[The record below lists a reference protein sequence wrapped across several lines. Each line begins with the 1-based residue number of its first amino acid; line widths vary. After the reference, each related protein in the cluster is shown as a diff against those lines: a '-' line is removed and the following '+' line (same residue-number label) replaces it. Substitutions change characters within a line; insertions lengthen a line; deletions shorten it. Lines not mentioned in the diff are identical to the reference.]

1 MKKICAVLLA
11 AVICLCLFGCDN
23 SETNVNYDANIIADT
38 YNSQLSFGEQLEK
51 STADALY
58 SIYGIDSSLCTDAA
72 FYTNSGAVA
81 DEIAVFNCV
90 DGAALEK
97 VNEAIAAHV
106 KYLVEGYS
114 SYGPDQVPKIEKYSV
129 ITKGNTVA
137 FCICENPDSAAEIF
151 ETAIESITSEK

>member
-1 MKKICAVLLA
+1 MKKVFAVLLT

-23 SETNVNYDANIIADT
+23 GKTSANYDANIIADT
-38 YNSQLSFGEQLEK
+38 YNSHLSFSEQLEK

-58 SIYGIDSSLCTDAA
+58 SIYGIDASLCTDAA

-90 DGAALEK
+90 DDTALEE
-97 VNEAIAAHV
+97 VNNAITAHV
-106 KYLVEGYS
+106 EYLVEGYS
-114 SYGPDQVPKIEKYSV
+114 SYGPDQVPKIKKYSV

-151 ETAIESITSEK
+151 ETATQSITSEK